1 MNEKDKLRKAIF
13 TKIYVLAVVILL
25 FFAFIIIR
33 LFENSAEF
41 WTRTYYRFLQ
51 SAFGPVVSL
60 IPFSIAEVF
69 FILFGVAIITL
80 IILIIIDWSK
90 KRGLAGVNKAL
101 TLLVV
106 VTSTITYYF
115 STAGVGYG
123 RSPVDIPQYEQQVE
137 NSEYVDIVEY
147 FRDDFNECAS
157 ALDFSDEGGVIRPYT
172 ISEISEL
179 LKIEY
184 SRLESDY
191 FTAYTSK
198 VKSMF
203 LSFLFREFN
212 ITGISFAPTTE
223 PNINYLTT
231 DSQLASTMA
240 HEIAHSK
247 GVMREQDAN
256 LVAAYILLNSD
267 DPYLRY
273 SGYFTT
279 FYSII
284 SLANYVGDNQKYNEI
299 YNSLS
304 PEIRSD
310 FIYTRQYWAQFK
322 FLDNLATWINN
333 LYLKMLGNQGVSSYV
348 DTPDVD
354 ETTDPDTGETI
365 RYIKEFSPFQKLY
378 FYFYYL

>member
-13 TKIYVLAVVILL
+13 TKIYVLAAVILL

-212 ITGISFAPTTE
+212 IPASSYAP
-223 PNINYLTT
+223 PT
-231 DSQLASTMA
+231 DPT
-240 HEIAHSK
+240 
-247 GVMREQDAN
+247 
-256 LVAAYILLNSD
+256 
-267 DPYLRY
+267 
-273 SGYFTT
+273 
-279 FYSII
+279 
-284 SLANYVGDNQKYNEI
+284 
-299 YNSLS
+299 
-304 PEIRSD
+304 
-310 FIYTRQYWAQFK
+310 
-322 FLDNLATWINN
+322 INN
-333 LYLKMLGNQGVSSYV
+333 
-348 DTPDVD
+348 
-354 ETTDPDTGETI
+354 
-365 RYIKEFSPFQKLY
+365 
-378 FYFYYL
+378 